1 MDIFAVGCVI
11 AELFLEG
18 RPLHE
23 LSQLLAYRRGQYDPT
38 QHLEKIPDSGI
49 RKMILHMIQLDPE
62 SRCSAES
69 YLQNNAGFVFPCYF
83 SPFLHKFYSLLNPLS
98 CNARVLACETSFQ
111 EILRHMLGN
120 RAVEDAISET
130 ETSNNDTRHLSGY
143 GKQGPAGADKSL
155 NGRKE
160 TKKVN
165 TRDHFDLL
173 YDMSTLLR
181 DVKHNNGNLSMET
194 MQDSIVKTIDSQ
206 NQKHCG
212 LQSPDGSFCV
222 HMRSGVKENSMPYQV
237 ISRAMET
244 VIKEHNLDIE
254 TLMSSRLP
262 MAAGTQVGETAS
274 QQLAGSSQRVGTA
287 KDSKSG
293 KDATT
298 LTVLQ
303 MLMGGGGSFSAGGP
317 GKGMYSRL
325 YLRVLNEHP
334 EIQSFSA
341 FNSICNHSALFGIQ
355 GTSESGFAIHA
366 LAIAAPELIAVA
378 TPGQVEAVQLDR
390 AKQSTKSAILM
401 NLESR
406 V

>member
-1 MDIFAVGCVI
+1 
-11 AELFLEG
+11 
-18 RPLHE
+18 
-23 LSQLLAYRRGQYDPT
+23 
-38 QHLEKIPDSGI
+38 
-49 RKMILHMIQLDPE
+49 MIQLDPE

-111 EILRHMLGN
+111 EILRQMLGN

-160 TKKVN
+160 AKKVN

-212 LQSPDGSFCV
+212 LQSPDGSFCM
-222 HMRSGVKENSMPYQV
+222 HMRSGGKENSMPYQV
-237 ISRAMET
+237 ISRAMEI

-274 QQLAGSSQRVGTA
+274 QQLAGSSQRVE
-287 KDSKSG
+287 D
-293 KDATT
+293 
-298 LTVLQ
+298 
-303 MLMGGGGSFSAGGP
+303 
-317 GKGMYSRL
+317 
-325 YLRVLNEHP
+325 
-334 EIQSFSA
+334 
-341 FNSICNHSALFGIQ
+341 
-355 GTSESGFAIHA
+355 
-366 LAIAAPELIAVA
+366 
-378 TPGQVEAVQLDR
+378 
-390 AKQSTKSAILM
+390 
-401 NLESR
+401 
-406 V
+406 